1 MSARLASNA
10 AGIKAAVLAA
20 LPELVRLWRPG
31 GEQRGDLYFALNPLR
46 DDQNLGSFQINTGT
60 GRWVEHATGESGSDG
75 ISLYAYLFTGGDY
88 KAAFKAVVNDPVVQ
102 AAIAVGAMAPPARVA
117 ISAND
122 GDEKIARARRQYL
135 AAKPITGNPA
145 ETYLR
150 KFRGLKPTSAWELLR
165 ASKAPFDGFGLC
177 HTLLAPITA
186 LDGSITGL
194 HRTFLQPNGAKLAV
208 ANPRRTLGHL
218 RGNAVQL
225 GEADD
230 ELIICEG
237 LEDGLTLFQALDGA
251 TPVWVAGGAKNLPLM
266 AIQETVRTL
275 TIAADNDP
283 VGEQAAQRAV
293 DTFSVGG
300 RRVRIMRPE
309 PTFKD
314 FNDQFVGKN
323 MKGLGN
329 DK

>member
-1 MSARLASNA
+1 MNARLASNA
-10 AGIKAAVLAA
+10 EIRAAVLAA
-20 LPELVRLWRPG
+20 LPELLQVWLPG
-31 GEQRGDLYFALNPLR
+31 GEQRSEHYVALNPLR
-46 DDQNLGSFQINTGT
+46 DDRNVGSFQINTQT
-60 GRWVEHATGESGSDG
+60 GRWADRAIGVSGSDG
-75 ISLYAYLFTGGDY
+75 ISLYAYLSTGDDY
-88 KAAFKAVVNDPVVQ
+88 KAAFEALANDPVVQ
-102 AAIAVGAMAPPARVA
+102 AGIAVGAMAPPAKAA
-117 ISAND
+117 ISAKV
-122 GDEKIARARRQYL
+122 GVEKVAIATRQYL

-145 ETYLR
+145 EIYLN
-150 KFRGLKPTSAWELLR
+150 KFRGLRPTSAWECLR
-165 ASKAPFDGFGLC
+165 ASMAPFEGFGRC

-218 RGNAVQL
+218 RGNAIRL

-230 ELIICEG
+230 TLIICEG

-251 TPVWVAGGAKNLPLM
+251 TPVWVAGGAQNLPLM
-266 AIQETVRTL
+266 AIPKTVQSL

-300 RRVRIMRPE
+300 RQVHIMRPE

-314 FNDQFVGKN
+314 FNDQFVGKT